1 MTNNTVAAGR
11 LTGLDGGGET
21 NCHTIPFSFFSIY
34 ENSMDMH
41 SSWTVLPIEQLHTQT
56 YILCIANTGGGYP
69 TFTSSI
75 LPIRIHGGQRYT
87 YNLSRVPLR
96 KRSLKAISG
105 APSLYFSLW
114 AFFSSSFFLSIHS
127 VFVKN
132 SRRAFS
138 SFDSSRLEPLAH
150 I

>member
-1 MTNNTVAAGR
+1 MKNNTVAAGR

-75 LPIRIHGGQRYT
+75 LYLYVYMVDRDTRTT
-87 YNLSRVPLR
+87 YQEFLFG
-96 KRSLKAISG
+96 KG
-105 APSLYFSLW
+105 A
-114 AFFSSSFFLSIHS
+114 
-127 VFVKN
+127 
-132 SRRAFS
+132 
-138 SFDSSRLEPLAH
+138 
-150 I
+150 